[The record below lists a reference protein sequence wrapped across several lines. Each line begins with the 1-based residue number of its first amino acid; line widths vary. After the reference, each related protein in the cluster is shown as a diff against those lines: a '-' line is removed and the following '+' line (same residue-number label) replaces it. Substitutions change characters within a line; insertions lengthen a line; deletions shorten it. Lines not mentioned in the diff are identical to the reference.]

1 MEPDGQSEIA
11 LHLKGRNPDYQNG
24 RPIEINLTIR
34 QNLLDLMRS
43 LSISSSIE
51 RVISEKALQQRTQ

>member
-1 MEPDGQSEIA
+1 MDPDGQSVIA

-51 RVISEKALQQRTQ
+51 QAISEKALQKKKP